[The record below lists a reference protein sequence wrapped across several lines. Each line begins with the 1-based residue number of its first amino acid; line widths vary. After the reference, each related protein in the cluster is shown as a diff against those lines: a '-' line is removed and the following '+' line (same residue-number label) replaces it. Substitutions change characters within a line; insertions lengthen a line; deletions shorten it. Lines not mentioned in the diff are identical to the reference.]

1 MSLSTVPSVD
11 CFFYLLLLIAL
22 RRSFVLTVL
31 LLLHLLRM
39 PPVVPFVVPIL
50 EAVAAHYELPPPLYT
65 CEVDG
70 DGYVLAGVDVEVPR
84 DGVVMMAQ
92 RRKNWSHACLD
103 FADAYEQAALQ
114 AIKFLQGLY
123 GFVVRDY
130 KYECVVVY
138 MNCGNAAVAIVASV
152 VRYAAYLE
160 RTPACR
166 HSSATDSYVSVSC
179 AQPQPPPN
187 LALLYS
193 RLLASV
199 CSI

>member
-1 MSLSTVPSVD
+1 MPAVVSFIVP
-11 CFFYLLLLIAL
+11 
-22 RRSFVLTVL
+22 VLET
-31 LLLHLLRM
+31 
-39 PPVVPFVVPIL
+39 
-50 EAVAAHYELPPPLYT
+50 VAAHYGLSAPSYL

-70 DGYVLAGVDVEVPR
+70 HGNVLAGVEVEIPG
-84 DGVVMMAQ
+84 DGVLVMP
-92 RRKNWSHACLD
+92 RRRFFWSTACLGS
-103 FADAYEQAALQ
+103 AEAYEQAALQ

-130 KYECVVVY
+130 NYESVVVY
-138 MNCGNAAVAIVASV
+138 RNCGNAAVALAASA

-160 RTPACR
+160 RVVACTR
-166 HSSATDSYVSVSC
+166 SSGAGSSVSVFRG
-179 AQPQPPPN
+179 QPRPPPN